1 MAMELVLWGLPK
13 GETDRLY
20 EVVLSTQCKTMVEVE
35 KIKSL
40 AKKDGWHGFRIQ
52 KLNLDIAP
60 DFVKVVKRGIKNMSK
75 RNPNEEDN
83 SKFVKG
89 TVYGV
94 NKLTPYAFRCGYVQQ
109 YESGNIITK
118 LWMEYGSYDIRTHEY
133 DGRGRLAWD
142 QAGTSTEAQK
152 IFRKHVRMFH
162 R

>member
-1 MAMELVLWGLPK
+1 MAIELVLWGLPK
-13 GETDRLY
+13 GEADRLY
-20 EVVLSTQCKTMVEVE
+20 EVVLSTQCKTMAEVE

-60 DFVKVVKRGIKNMSK
+60 DFIKGIKGMSK
-75 RNPNEEDN
+75 RNPSEQDN

-94 NKLTPYAFRCGYVQQ
+94 NKLTPYAFRCGYVQE
-109 YESGNIITK
+109 YESGKISTK
-118 LWMEYGSYDIRTHEY
+118 LWMEHGSYDIRTHEHN
-133 DGRGRLAWD
+133 GRGRLAWD
-142 QAGTSTEAQK
+142 QARTSTEAQK
-152 IFRKHVRMFH
+152 LFRKHIRMFH